1 MSDGVVLVVD
11 AGTSAPRCLVF
22 DRAGRVLGSSSGAW
36 RYAEAPDAPALARE
50 FHLPTLWPDLC
61 ALVRSSLREAPC
73 PPSSI
78 EAVAVTGQRQAVV
91 FLDEAG
97 REVYAGPN
105 LDLRAVFEGA
115 ELDYEGGHGIYA
127 ATGRLP
133 SMLFAHAKLRWFRE
147 HRPEAYARIARVLTL
162 PDWIAWRLTGEFT
175 AEPALAAEAGLLDV
189 RTGGWYAPPFDDAGI
204 DPDTVR
210 LLAPGEFA
218 GAVDADAARDTRLAE
233 GVPVCVAG
241 PDTQCGLLGMGVADA
256 GEVGIVAG
264 WSVPLQMVT
273 ETPFA
278 APGSG
283 VWTGL
288 FLENGKGVLECNSG
302 DLGSQQRW
310 LAEILFGDAE
320 EGLEAMNALAAET
333 PQGAHG
339 ATALFGHPRMATAAV
354 GMRTGGILFPAPVTF
369 SEIGRGHLVR
379 AQLESAAFTI
389 RANME
394 QLEQAAGV
402 RASAVRLGGGMTR
415 MPVFGDIAAAVLG
428 RQVGVSAGHNV
439 SALGAF
445 VRAAATLRG
454 RSASEVAAT
463 VTPDRLAALDPEPLA
478 VAEYEDAYGR
488 WTALTNEMEGW
499 TL

>member
-1 MSDGVVLVVD
+1 MAEGAILVMD
-11 AGTSAPRCLVF
+11 AGTSAPRCVVF

-50 FHLPTLWPDLC
+50 FHLPTLWHELC
-61 ALVRSSLREAPC
+61 ALVRSSLRESLC

-97 REVYAGPN
+97 DEIYAGPN

-115 ELDYEGGHGIYA
+115 QLDAEDD
-127 ATGRLP
+127 TGRLP
-133 SMLFAHAKLRWFRE
+133 SMLFTHAKLRWFRE

-162 PDWIAWRLTGEFT
+162 PDWIAWKLTGEL
-175 AEPALAAEAGLLDV
+175 AADPSLAAEAGLLDV
-189 RTGGWYAPPFDDAGI
+189 VTGGWRSQPFDEASI
-204 DPDTVR
+204 DPDAVR
-210 LLAPGEFA
+210 LLALGEFA
-218 GAVDADAARDTRLAE
+218 GAVRADAAKETGLAG

-241 PDTQCGLLGMGVADA
+241 PDTQCGLLGMGVAEA

-273 ETPFA
+273 EAPSA
-278 APGSG
+278 VPGSG
-283 VWTGL
+283 AWSGL
-288 FLENGKGVLECNSG
+288 FLEDGKGVLECNAG
-302 DLGSQQRW
+302 DLGNQQRW
-310 LAEILFGDAE
+310 LAEVLFGDAE
-320 EGLEAMNALAAET
+320 EGLEAMNALAAEA

-354 GMRTGGILFPAPVTF
+354 GMRTGGLLFPAPVTF

-379 AQLESAAFTI
+379 AQIESAAFTI
-389 RANME
+389 RAN
-394 QLEQAAGV
+394 LEQIERAAGV
-402 RASAVRLGGGMTR
+402 RARVVRLGGGMTR
-415 MPVFGDIAAAVLG
+415 MPVFGEIVAAALG
-428 RQVGVSAGHNV
+428 RQIGVSSATNV

-445 VRAAATLRG
+445 VRATATLEG
-454 RSASEVAAT
+454 RSASETAAT
-463 VTPDRLAALDPEPLA
+463 VAPGRISALDPDPLA

-488 WTALTNEMEGW
+488 WTALTSEMEGW

>member
-1 MSDGVVLVVD
+1 MAEGAILVLD

-22 DRAGRVLGSSSGAW
+22 DRAGRILSASSGAW

-50 FHLPTLWPDLC
+50 FRLPTLWRDLC
-61 ALVRSSLREAPC
+61 ALVRSSLREALC

-115 ELDYEGGHGIYA
+115 QLDAED

-133 SMLFAHAKLRWFRE
+133 SMLFAHARLRWFRE
-147 HRPEAYARIARVLTL
+147 HRPDAYARIARVLTL

-189 RTGGWYAPPFDDAGI
+189 RTGGWYAPPFDEAGI
-204 DPDTVR
+204 DPGAAR
-210 LLAPGEFA
+210 LLKSGEFA
-218 GAVDADAARDTRLAE
+218 GAVDAHASWDTRLAV

-241 PDTQCGLLGMGVADA
+241 PDTQCGLLGMGAADA

-273 ETPFA
+273 ETPSA
-278 APGSG
+278 APVIGA
-283 VWTGL
+283 WTGL
-288 FLENGKGVLECNSG
+288 FLENGKGVLECNAG

-310 LAEILFGDAE
+310 LAEVLFGDAG
-320 EGLEAMNALAAET
+320 EGLETMNALAAEA

-339 ATALFGHPRMATAAV
+339 ATALFGHPRMATAAM
-354 GMRTGGILFPAPVTF
+354 GMRTGRHILSGAGDVQRDWARPPGQGADGVRRLHHSRQPGATRAGGRA
-369 SEIGRGHLVR
+369 SGRGPC
-379 AQLESAAFTI
+379 
-389 RANME
+389 
-394 QLEQAAGV
+394 GW
-402 RASAVRLGGGMTR
+402 
-415 MPVFGDIAAAVLG
+415 
-428 RQVGVSAGHNV
+428 
-439 SALGAF
+439 
-445 VRAAATLRG
+445 
-454 RSASEVAAT
+454 
-463 VTPDRLAALDPEPLA
+463 
-478 VAEYEDAYGR
+478 AEA
-488 WTALTNEMEGW
+488 
-499 TL
+499 